1 MIFWDSKP
9 HFSQKLADVSDVL
22 TASIIACQII
32 RRNIPENSHLYTHT
46 RRLEKEIS
54 LFIYYCMS
62 EET

>member
-9 HFSQKLADVSDVL
+9 HFSQKLADDSDVL

-32 RRNIPENSHLYTHT
+32 RRNIPENSHLYT

-54 LFIYYCMS
+54 LFIYYSMS